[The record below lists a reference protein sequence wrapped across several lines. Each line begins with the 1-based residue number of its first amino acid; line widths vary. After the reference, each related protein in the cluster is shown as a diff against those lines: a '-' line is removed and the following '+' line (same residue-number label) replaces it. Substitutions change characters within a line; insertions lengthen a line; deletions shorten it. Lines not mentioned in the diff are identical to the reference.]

1 MSYYNRKQT
10 YIYTIDT
17 NLIKRPISYRAKTNP
32 LLTGEMNTITPS
44 YDRTLYST
52 TNTITLFKCSNNG
65 GMLIV
70 TKNPLNSYACFA
82 SNNNGMTWYKLFNTT
97 NPILDCV
104 VYDMKTTDNIIFYT
118 FVIASNTDIYTILMV
133 KNAIYTVQQIS
144 TMLTSYNIYN
154 TIIALFSTSD
164 NGGIIFGLYD
174 NKLITNIQLSNY
186 LIGTNTC
193 GIIINNTVMIILNL
207 IIKYSVLQCVIDTKL
222 TGIRPQTFIES
233 FMYIIYRYS
242 NFNSSVYNLSNI
254 IYYDSSISIP
264 FKMHLSKSYNHLS
277 ITKDS
282 FMILNLKDNGKL
294 SSYTTIGYETKWW
307 LYKISTPSYVV
318 SSIDIFEKDTKT
330 MMYYCVG
337 KNLYLTD
344 YSDFSDFIITKILG
358 LSTSTYYVP
367 NLYDPEIPPSPVPYL
382 TAIPTLA
389 TLPFLPNDKLV
400 YTFPNPITELQT
412 DSDGVHICITSGNT
426 FYHSND
432 SGKIFSTVYIGS
444 LVNYTV
450 TNSGKTYL
458 CSNKILKTT
467 TY

>member
-1 MSYYNRKQT
+1 
-10 YIYTIDT
+10 
-17 NLIKRPISYRAKTNP
+17 
-32 LLTGEMNTITPS
+32 
-44 YDRTLYST
+44 
-52 TNTITLFKCSNNG
+52 
-65 GMLIV
+65 MLII
-70 TKNPLNSYACFA
+70 TKTGTNRYDCFA
-82 SNNNGMTWYKLFNTT
+82 SNNNGTTWYNLFNTT
-97 NPILDCV
+97 NPILDCA
-104 VYDMKTTDNIIFYT
+104 VYDTPYNNIIYYT

-133 KNAIYTVQQIS
+133 KNTVYTVQQIS
-144 TMLTSYNIYN
+144 TMLTAYNIYT
-154 TIIALFSTSD
+154 TIIEPFSTVTD
-164 NGGIIFGLYD
+164 TNGQGNDIFTLYN
-174 NKLITNIQLSNY
+174 NKQITNIQLSNY
-186 LIGTNTC
+186 LTGLNVC
-193 GIIINNTVMIILNL
+193 GIIMNNTVMIRLDL
-207 IIKYSVLQCVIDTKL
+207 IIQYKVLRCIISTTSAASQ
-222 TGIRPQTFIES
+222 QTFIES
-233 FMYIIYRYS
+233 YMYILYRYD
-242 NFNSSVYNLSNI
+242 NFNSSYYYLPNI

-412 DSDGVHICITSGNT
+412 DSDGVHICIKSGTT